1 MSTLREACD
10 EDDKIAP
17 LAILKQ
23 TVAAL
28 QQECVAIDTDLHRLA
43 VRQHYHMQK
52 VGLCLRNLEK
62 LCGLH

>member
-28 QQECVAIDTDLHRLA
+28 QQECVAIDTDLQRLA